1 MTTKE
6 LISEAISLP
15 VEKRSLLVDLL
26 LKSLNPSESGI
37 DNQWI
42 TVARTRL
49 AEMKNG
55 AVKPIPGDSVFEK
68 IWERYDT

>member
-42 TVARTRL
+42 TIARTRL
-49 AEMKNG
+49 AEMRNG
-55 AVKPIPGDSVFEK
+55 AVEPIPGDSVFEK